1 MNKFNCKPLRIFAAL
16 LCIILLMTQL
26 SLAQETSLSVSAV
39 YNSSE
44 KLITVNGSAPG
55 AWVSMYLLYPG
66 KSVADVSSHS
76 DSNPVMA
83 HVWQIPV
90 SNGAYTYSFDPNV
103 TSDGIYT
110 VHVKAGTETAETTVD
125 VSEIK
130 SGNIYGLPTDTYGA
144 ITGSTT
150 KERFISARAEL
161 PDEMPVYTPVDI
173 EGAVKVFVDPAEGDD
188 DNPGTIDAPVA
199 TVQKAVALSK
209 NVDLSGGCVIF
220 LRGGVYDST
229 RRIQLQ
235 AVNGTETKP
244 YIVSAY
250 NGEDVTFTDGYSL
263 STSDMTSASDMTEVT
278 KIPDTVKNEVKVF
291 DLTDCGITDYATA
304 DKMRLTIDDISY
316 NVSRWPNV
324 GTTAMAEYTGSDAV
338 NGVINPGSADG
349 MEFCI
354 ADIHPYT
361 WQNTGEIMLIGSF
374 NSEYWTDAVTLKAFN
389 PAKGSVITNEVISH
403 GASYGAKYSS
413 TNTFYWA
420 NVIEELDSPGEFFI
434 DKANNK
440 LYVYPMKE
448 IMANSEVILSC
459 SPEYTNRYAA
469 EINSSS
475 NIVINGIDFKSCSKQ
490 NVMSVNNAENVLVQN
505 CTFRNSVGGILI
517 GSNTEFCGVVNS
529 VFENINS
536 FYPIVTS
543 KDASSEYVK
552 GLKPQ
557 YNFVQN
563 NYFYDC
569 SHIIIRGVGDI
580 ISHNYFSN
588 TPGGAIYCD
597 SSNEVIIEYNEIVS
611 YGITTDD
618 CGAIYI
624 GGRNAAAS
632 GVHVRYNYIHDASSN
647 AYDSGASRGIYLDD
661 LNSGTYVYGNVL
673 EDAKVIFVHSGS
685 DNAVYNNIIINGGS
699 NKAIADSENYM
710 YDSLLRKSAF
720 VPNYLASGATHSRY
734 LDESDTTN
742 YIDVLSADS
751 PYKKRYPAMSEWS
764 ELLSKR
770 ITEYRSNTAY
780 QGEGK
785 SKYTQSY
792 TNGTTVN
799 LDYYLTSPRYNYYDC
814 NVVVGDDYFSS
825 LMNTALTLTD
835 TGKISA
841 EIGTNKYYYKY
852 ANPFAD
858 GYTQTSFDTVRQN
871 VSGFE
876 DIDVD
881 RAGIITVNSDSD
893 YASNTWTDFAQLKTP
908 QLLSPENGANISH
921 EAIFSWQGS
930 VGAGKY
936 ILEISENADFS
947 TVYHSEELY
956 TTECM
961 STVTLQQGTTY
972 YWRVRAAALSD
983 NISGSEAVSQVYSF
997 TAASADDSGEI
1008 SPAVY
1013 SVADGKLTTWIY
1025 NTTGAGYGDEITLFA
1040 ALYKGDSLDKANS
1053 AKISALQADTL
1064 TGPYEVTIDTDGGY
1078 DYAKIF
1084 VWNNESITPLSKAKI
1099 ILP

>member
-1 MNKFNCKPLRIFAAL
+1 MTKYNYKPLRIFAAL
-16 LCIILLMTQL
+16 LCIILLMTQP
-26 SLAQETSLSVSAV
+26 SLAQESSLSVSAV
-39 YNSSE
+39 YNSLEELVIVS
-44 KLITVNGSAPG
+44 GSSG
-55 AWVSMYLLYPG
+55 GEWVSMYLLYPG
-66 KSVADVSSHS
+66 KSVTDVSSHS

-110 VHVKAGTETAETTVD
+110 VHVKSDTETAETTVD

-144 ITGSTT
+144 ISGTTT

-173 EGAVKVFVDPAEGDD
+173 DGAVKVYVDPAQGDD

-229 RRIQLQ
+229 QRINLQ

-250 NGEDVTFTDGYSL
+250 NGEAVTFTDGYSL
-263 STSDMTSASDMTEVT
+263 STSDMTAASDITEVT
-278 KIPDTVKNEVKVF
+278 KIPDSAKNEVKVF

-316 NVSRWPNV
+316 NVSRWPNT

-338 NGVINPGSADG
+338 NGVVNPGSADG

-354 ADIHPYT
+354 EDIHPYT

-374 NSEYWTDAVTLKAFN
+374 NAEYWTDAVTLKAFN
-389 PAKGSVITNEVISH
+389 PAKRSVITNEVISH

-420 NVIEELDSPGEFFI
+420 NAIEELDSPGEFFI
-434 DKANNK
+434 DKADNK

-448 IMANSEVILSC
+448 ITANSEVILSC
-459 SPEYTNRYAA
+459 SPEYTNNYAVYV
-469 EINSSS
+469 NNSS

-490 NVMSVNNAENVLVQN
+490 NIMSVNKAENVLVQN
-505 CTFRNSVGGILI
+505 CTFKNSVGAVHFG
-517 GSNTEFCGVVNS
+517 TETQFCGVINS
-529 VFENINS
+529 EFENIKS

-543 KDASSEYVK
+543 KAVSGEYVK
-552 GLKPQ
+552 ELKPQ

-588 TPGGAIYCD
+588 TPGGAIYSD

-611 YGITTDD
+611 YGITTKD

-632 GVHVRYNYIHDASSN
+632 GVHVRYNYIHDAAPN

-673 EDAKVIFVHSGS
+673 KDAKVIFIHSGS
-685 DNAVYNNIIINGGS
+685 DNAVYNNIIINGGG
-699 NKAIADSENYM
+699 KAIADSENYM
-710 YDSLLRKSAF
+710 YDRLVRKSAF
-720 VPNYLASGATHSRY
+720 VPNYLAEGATHSRY
-734 LDESDTTN
+734 LDESDTAN
-742 YIDVLSADS
+742 YIDVLSDDS

-770 ITEYRSNTAY
+770 IAEYRSNTAY

-785 SKYTQSY
+785 SQYTQSY

-799 LDYYLTSPRYNYYDC
+799 LDYYLTSPRYNYYDQ
-814 NVVVGDDYFSS
+814 NVIVGG
-825 LMNTALTLTD
+825 TD
-835 TGKISA
+835 MSITTTGNISA
-841 EIGTNKYYYKY
+841 EIGTNKYLTTDS
-852 ANPFAD
+852 NPFAE
-858 GYTQTSFDTVRQN
+858 GYTQTAFGTVRQHIA
-871 VSGFE
+871 GFE

-893 YASNTWTDFAQLKTP
+893 YASNTWADFAALEIP
-908 QLLSPENGANISH
+908 VLLSPANGANISD
-921 EAIFSWQGS
+921 ESVFSWQGS
-930 VGAGKY
+930 VGAGEY
-936 ILEISENADFS
+936 ILEISETDDFAS
-947 TVYHSEELY
+947 VYHTETLY
-956 TTECM
+956 TTECIP
-961 STVTLQQGTTY
+961 TVTLQQGTTY
-972 YWRVRAAALSD
+972 YWRVRAVAFSD
-983 NISGSEAVSQVYSF
+983 NIIGSEKVSQLYSF

-1008 SPAVY
+1008 SPAAY
-1013 SVADGKLTTWIY
+1013 SIADGKLTTWIY
-1025 NTTGAGYGDEITLFA
+1025 NTTGADYDDQITLFT
-1040 ALYKGDSLDKANS
+1040 ALYKGNSLNKAS
-1053 AKISALQADTL
+1053 SSQISASKAGTL
-1064 TGPYEVTIDTDGGY
+1064 EGPYEVTVDTAGGY

-1099 ILP
+1099 YLP